1 MLLFGPSPPGCAA
14 VTLVG
19 HCQGDWE
26 LCIFLF
32 LDFHR
37 QSRCLSS
44 FHFEFRS
51 LAVSSF
57 SLSPSLCLSLPLFYF
72 IFVKCNTFLYLTLL
86 QFSRN
91 SCVISFSILL
101 SFILYSCDI
110 FLFAYSFSLSIVTRE
125 LTILQYL
132 PHILVVCGYVN
143 LLHHFPGFR
152 MLHAKHFCV
161 QALLYSALWKKNS
174 SRLMAA
180 VLSPLLF
187 YCRFTLNP
195 PGSYSPL
202 YCLFPRASLCT
213 LIYCYFS
220 LSADQ
225 APVALPGLPRASA

>member
-1 MLLFGPSPPGCAA
+1 M
-14 VTLVG
+14 
-19 HCQGDWE
+19 
-26 LCIFLF
+26 I
-32 LDFHR
+32 
-37 QSRCLSS
+37 
-44 FHFEFRS
+44 S
-51 LAVSSF
+51 L
-57 SLSPSLCLSLPLFYF
+57 YF
-72 IFVKCNTFLYLTLL
+72 TFLYL
-86 QFSRN
+86 
-91 SCVISFSILL
+91 I
-101 SFILYSCDI
+101 FIRVI
-110 FLFAYSFSLSIVTRE
+110 FLFVYSLSLSIVTRE

>member
-1 MLLFGPSPPGCAA
+1 MVLRRQDALQSRSSAIVGEIGSCAFSFFWIFIDNLAVFRPSILSFVRWLSPHSPSPPLN
-14 VTLVG
+14 V
-19 HCQGDWE
+19 
-26 LCIFLF
+26 
-32 LDFHR
+32 
-37 QSRCLSS
+37 
-44 FHFEFRS
+44 
-51 LAVSSF
+51 
-57 SLSPSLCLSLPLFYF
+57 
-72 IFVKCNTFLYLTLL
+72 FLYLDFILFLL
-86 QFSRN
+86 SVIHFSILLLLKFSRH
-91 SCVISFSILL
+91 SCVISLSILL
-101 SFILYSCDI
+101 SFIIFIRVI
-110 FLFAYSFSLSIVTRE
+110 FLLVYSLSLSIVTRE